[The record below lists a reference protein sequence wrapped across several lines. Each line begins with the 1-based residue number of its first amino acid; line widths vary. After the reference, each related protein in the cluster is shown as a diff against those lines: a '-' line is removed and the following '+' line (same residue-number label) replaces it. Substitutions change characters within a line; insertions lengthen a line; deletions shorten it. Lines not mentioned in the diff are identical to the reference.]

1 MFGRK
6 TRRALVLLKITLEQ
20 DSKSTKEML
29 KTYYAYSQGDA
40 KKEDLDK
47 ANKQLNVLSKELGFG
62 FLTFM
67 PFAPITIPLL
77 LKLAKK
83 YEIDIVPEWFKDS
96 LNK

>member
-1 MFGRK
+1 
-6 TRRALVLLKITLEQ
+6 
-20 DSKSTKEML
+20 ML
-29 KTYYAYSQGDA
+29 THKGTS

-77 LKLAKK
+77 VKLAKK

>member
-62 FLTFM
+62 FLTFI

-77 LKLAKK
+77 AKLAKK
-83 YEIDIVPEWFKDS
+83 HKIDIVPEWFKDS
-96 LNK
+96 LDK